1 MITIFHNPRC
11 SKSRKT
17 LEIIESNN
25 LKPRI
30 RNYLKDNLSITE
42 LNEIIGLLKIDPKEL
57 VRTNEK
63 IYSNLF
69 EKNNKLNK
77 SEIIKILYENPILIQ
92 RPIVI
97 NGKKAIIGR
106 PPENVLDI
114 L

>member
-1 MITIFHNPRC
+1 MITIIHNPRC

-17 LEIIESNN
+17 LEIIENKN

-30 RNYLKDNLSITE
+30 RNYLKDHLSINE
-42 LNEIIGLLKIDPKEL
+42 LNEIIELLKIDPKEL
-57 VRTNEK
+57 IRTNEK

-69 EKNNKLNK
+69 KKNKKLNK
-77 SEIIKILYENPILIQ
+77 IEIIKILHENPILIE
-92 RPIVI
+92 RPIII
-97 NGKKAIIGR
+97 NGKKAVIGR